1 MVRKHNEFIKYVFYS
16 VISAVIF
23 LLIYSIWFNP
33 QIITNFTNSI
43 KSNMKLSTT
52 SQSDFPCIDA
62 LNEFIEIKRQIRTD
76 LNINLVE
83 AKKFINKTEAEKELV
98 KWSSGANLN

>member
-1 MVRKHNEFIKYVFYS
+1 MVRKHNEFAKYIFYS
-16 VISAVIF
+16 VVSTVIF

-52 SQSDFPCIDA
+52 SQSDFPCIDS
-62 LNEFIEIKRQIRTD
+62 LNEFIRIEQIRRSD
-76 LNINLVE
+76 LNIN
-83 AKKFINKTEAEKELV
+83 
-98 KWSSGANLN
+98 

>member
-1 MVRKHNEFIKYVFYS
+1 MVRKHNEFAKYIFYS
-16 VISAVIF
+16 VVSPVIF

-52 SQSDFPCIDA
+52 SQSDFPCIDS
-62 LNEFIEIKRQIRTD
+62 LNEFIRIEQIRRSD
-76 LNINLVE
+76 LNIN
-83 AKKFINKTEAEKELV
+83 
-98 KWSSGANLN
+98 